1 MGFNHTVLEREMKG
15 SGESPFALFKRNQSG
30 LRKRISM
37 VGSALLSQ
45 FWVLMFFLLLVLWN
59 ITKMSTNPHST
70 IAPGTQLFPSLLGES
85 NFDTFSSFFSE
96 GTFFLLGFFWLTIGF
111 PVVILGR
118 LVGSMVCILL
128 LFCRIYF
135 ESLVKKLKCY
145 SFLLAT
151 ANCG

>member
-70 IAPGTQLFPSLLGES
+70 IAPSTQLF
-85 NFDTFSSFFSE
+85 SFFA
-96 GTFFLLGFFWLTIGF
+96 W
-111 PVVILGR
+111 R
-118 LVGSMVCILL
+118 
-128 LFCRIYF
+128 
-135 ESLVKKLKCY
+135 K
-145 SFLLAT
+145 
-151 ANCG
+151 